1 MVFLPPRIRSLLVRH
16 AARWMVHSG
25 RILHRLWL
33 EVIGAVFLA
42 LAIFAVPSVLHE
54 WRAYQ
59 DGASVLHLL
68 AVLFFLVMMASF
80 GVYSFVK
87 SRRYR

>member
-1 MVFLPPRIRSLLVRH
+1 MAFLPPRIRSLLIRH
-16 AARWMVHSG
+16 AAQWMVKSG
-25 RILHRLWL
+25 KILHRLWL

-42 LAIFAVPSVLHE
+42 LAISAVPSVLRE

>member
-1 MVFLPPRIRSLLVRH
+1 MAFLPPRVRSLLIRH
-16 AARWMVHSG
+16 VAQWMAQSG
-25 RILHRLWL
+25 KILRRLWL
-33 EVIGAVFLA
+33 EVIGAVFLGM
-42 LAIFAVPSVLHE
+42 AIFAVPSVLRE

-59 DGASVLHLL
+59 DGASVLQLL